1 MLRDHLCGC
10 APLPL
15 LFCWW
20 PACRGAS
27 VRTNRAERWLQPRR
41 PTTQLS
47 HRECP
52 LRTRRLRR
60 DSRETRRWARPLH
73 RLPVKLRSRARLRP
87 RRWPRRWPRHRID
100 PRPAVGRPAARESA
114 AFSSGWDEGLRWR
127 HPERPAR
134 SSVAVSRRRATPATC
149 AVLPRMATP
158 SATTSLPSN
167 GLGCS
172 PRRRPTCCKLGPS
185 RTP

>member
-114 AFSSGWDEGLRWR
+114 AFSSRGGRGTPMAAPGKTSSFECRRQPPSRNSGYMCSPTTHGYTLCDYLA
-127 HPERPAR
+127 PVERPRVQSA
-134 SSVAVSRRRATPATC
+134 
-149 AVLPRMATP
+149 P
-158 SATTSLPSN
+158 SPYL
-167 GLGCS
+167 L
-172 PRRRPTCCKLGPS
+172 
-185 RTP
+185 